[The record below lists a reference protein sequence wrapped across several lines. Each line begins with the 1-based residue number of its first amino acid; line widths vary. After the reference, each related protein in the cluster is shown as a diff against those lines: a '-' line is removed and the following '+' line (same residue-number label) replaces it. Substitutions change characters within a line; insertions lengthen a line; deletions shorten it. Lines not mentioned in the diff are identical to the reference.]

1 MTDEKSKTRTSGHD
15 APDVKHAHSK
25 VHDHQSAAMM
35 NATHAHNIDYVH
47 HERGAGNGS
56 GGYSKSELKE
66 RASKTKLSKTRAEKN
81 RLTAIIKDLRQRVNE
96 LEEQNIELSKLEG
109 KYRQRSQDLKERVA
123 EEQQQKDQL
132 KTEMNR
138 LESDSKAIHAHS
150 QSEKNHQSTNMQQL
164 QLENKQQNDQLNQQK
179 EKIIHLESKLKHQHT
194 ILNNQSNILNNQ
206 LPIILSDIENVKL
219 EMKGYYENIIAVQ
232 REKYEIE
239 ITNYKI
245 EITKINAIKKG
256 VAIGRKKQF
265 DSQLLAEKMEMK
277 RLRLEEK
284 QLNEE
289 RLRANSVNIGATVM
303 QETFGETNTNSNRTT
318 GFDRPDSILRTL
330 VHRLPTSI
338 PKLPKRVKEQIH
350 IPNKNSMV
358 NFQLAMARLRSFDEL
373 GVTSHVFE
381 DVEQSVEQSGGN
393 VADSYG
399 DEYHIDIDQK
409 KEINIDNLQ
418 YHDLLQ
424 KAKGHTIK
432 NKVHTKIDDHQS
444 RNLLQKAKGHH
455 NVYVHERGAGNGS
468 THDAPDVIH
477 AHSKVDDHQSTALM
491 NATHAHHT
499 DDVHDTSMTEDD
511 IENSQQGGWC

>member
-338 PKLPKRVKEQIH
+338 PKLPKRVKEQIPK
-350 IPNKNSMV
+350 ISMV

-393 VADSYG
+393 VADRNG
-399 DEYHIDIDQK
+399 DEYRIDIDQK
-409 KEINIDNLQ
+409 KEINNTFSSKKD
-418 YHDLLQ
+418 
-424 KAKGHTIK
+424 
-432 NKVHTKIDDHQS
+432 V
-444 RNLLQKAKGHH
+444 LQKAKGHH
-455 NVYVHERGAGNGS
+455 NVYVQHERGAGNGS
-468 THDAPDVIH
+468 THDAPDVKH

-491 NATHAHHT
+491 NATHAYHT

>member
-132 KTEMNR
+132 KTELNR

-350 IPNKNSMV
+350 IPNKCSMV

-409 KEINIDNLQ
+409 KEINIDHLQ
-418 YHDLLQ
+418 YHD
-424 KAKGHTIK
+424 
-432 NKVHTKIDDHQS
+432 
-444 RNLLQKAKGHH
+444 LLQKAKGHH

-468 THDAPDVIH
+468 THDAPDVKH